1 MSTILFTSAQ
11 HATHSYQHPEHAGRI
26 DAILAAIAHDASC
39 TPTYKDVT
47 PVSHDIITAV
57 HPQSHIDWLQVQSL
71 RARMVPML
79 AGDTYILPGTA
90 DAALLA
96 ASAACHTIDALING
110 HTPFALTRPPGHH
123 ATATQAMGFC
133 LYNNVAIAARYAQH
147 VHGIRRIAIVDID
160 VHHGNG
166 TDDIFCID
174 PDVLYV
180 STHGW
185 PLYPGSGARDSFG
198 SGAGYGTTLNIPM
211 PAQAGDSAFLRAYQH
226 LVIPALERFKP
237 ELVLLS
243 AGFDAHWDD
252 PIGNCR
258 LSVDGYLDI
267 CALLQSAAARLCQG
281 RWGAVL
287 EGGYSLRA
295 LAACAHGL
303 VRQMQFLPRLPDV
316 LGQKPSDPHRA
327 DALISWLQSNHPLLK
342 PA

>member
-1 MSTILFTSAQ
+1 MSTILFTAAQ
-11 HATHSYQHPEHAGRI
+11 HATHSHQHPEHAGRI
-26 DAILAAIAHDASC
+26 DAIMAAIATDTAC
-39 TPTYKDVT
+39 APIYAEVT
-47 PVSHDIITAV
+47 PVPMNVVNAV
-57 HPQSHIDWLQVQSL
+57 HPQSHIDWVQTQSIQ
-71 RARMVPML
+71 ARTVPML
-79 AGDTYILPGTA
+79 DGDTYIQPGTA
-90 DAALLA
+90 HAAHLA
-96 ASAACHTIDALING
+96 ASAACHAIDAIVGG

-123 ATATQAMGFC
+123 ATATQSMGFC
-133 LYNNVAIAARYAQH
+133 FYNNVAVAARYAQH
-147 VHGIRRIAIVDID
+147 AHGIRRIAIVDID

-166 TDDIFCID
+166 TDDIFRED
-174 PDVLYV
+174 PDVMYV

-211 PAQAGDSAFLRAYQH
+211 PAQSGDSAFLNVYQN

-237 ELVLLS
+237 ELLLVS

-252 PIGNCR
+252 PLGNCR
-258 LSVDGYLDI
+258 LSVTGYLDI
-267 CALLQSAAARLCQG
+267 CTLLQSAATMLCNG

-295 LAACAHGL
+295 LAACGHGL
-303 VRQMQFLPRLPDV
+303 VRLMQHVPRVPDE

-327 DALISWLQSNHPLLK
+327 DALVSWLQNNHPLLK